1 MNGSHQDLILA
12 IDGGGTRCRIAACA
26 GDRNVSVETGSAN
39 VSTDFE
45 GAIHEITHGLD
56 RLAGRLDSTAEALS
70 SAPAFVGLAGVT
82 GPLIAERLREA
93 LPFRHVRIADDR
105 PAAVRGV
112 LGKGDGF
119 IGHCG
124 TGSFYA
130 AQIGGDIR
138 LAGGWGPVLGDEASA
153 QWVGRA
159 ALRLT
164 LETVDG
170 RLGPTPLSRRLLADF
185 EDSPGIVRFAG
196 KARPSEFGALAP
208 RVTEA
213 AGQGDALG
221 AMILR
226 QGADE
231 IARALR
237 QLGWQAG
244 QPICLT
250 GGIGPHYGPFLSDE
264 LRASLADRKGE
275 PLDGAI
281 SLAQDFAQEIADERR

>member
-1 MNGSHQDLILA
+1 VDEVFA
-12 IDGGGTRCRIAACA
+12 
-26 GDRNVSVETGSAN
+26 
-39 VSTDFE
+39 
-45 GAIHEITHGLD
+45 
-56 RLAGRLDSTAEALS
+56 
-70 SAPAFVGLAGVT
+70 APAFVGLAGVT
-82 GPLIAERLREA
+82 GPVIAERLRGA
-93 LPFRHVRIADDR
+93 LPLRHVRIADDR

-112 LGKGDGF
+112 LGQRDGV

-130 AQIGGDIR
+130 AQAGGEIS

-170 RLGPTPLSRRLLADF
+170 RLDPAPLSEHLLSRFDGA
-185 EDSPGIVRFAG
+185 PGIVEFAG

-208 RVTEA
+208 LVTEA
-213 AGQGDALG
+213 AGRGDAL
-221 AMILR
+221 AELIMR

-231 IARALR
+231 IARAIR
-237 QLGWQAG
+237 HLGWTPR
-244 QPICLT
+244 QPVCLT
-250 GGIGPHYGPFLSDE
+250 GGIGPHYGRYLPADIQACI
-264 LRASLADRKGE
+264 ASSEGE

-281 SLAQDFAQEIADERR
+281 SLAQDFAKEISHERS